1 MCSLTAQC
9 SDFNLD
15 KQKVGTQCSL
25 NPSVV
30 LQTRARS
37 TVFLWTLT
45 DHQRSSAAFIETDA
59 NRHLQDA
66 VRVIELWL
74 PAPKPDKHQE
84 MSQFNHTNRLHVRI
98 LFIPL
103 FGLFLFPELGDT
115 TVSPDPLPADPCT
128 PVKTRP
134 GCVSLICEVSSSL
147 LSSSIRVTSSS
158 IKLIHRS
165 DTQTRF
171 CLLPVQTSNI

>member
-45 DHQRSSAAFIETDA
+45 DHQRSSAAFIETDV
-59 NRHLQDA
+59 NRHFQDV
-66 VRVIELWL
+66 VRVQELWL
-74 PAPKPDKHQE
+74 PAPKPDKLQE

-98 LFIPL
+98 LFIRL

-115 TVSPDPLPADPCT
+115 TVSPDHCLQI
-128 PVKTRP
+128 PVRLWRRGLAVFPWYVKSAAVYYHHLYASRQ
-134 GCVSLICEVSSSL
+134 VV
-147 LSSSIRVTSSS
+147 
-158 IKLIHRS
+158 
-165 DTQTRF
+165 
-171 CLLPVQTSNI
+171 

>member
-59 NRHLQDA
+59 NRHFQDA

-74 PAPKPDKHQE
+74 PAPKQPAPDKLPRDESIQSHKPTPCPYPFY
-84 MSQFNHTNRLHVRI
+84 SPVRS
-98 LFIPL
+98 LS
-103 FGLFLFPELGDT
+103 FPRVGGHNSFPRSAACRSLYACEDEAWLCF
-115 TVSPDPLPADPCT
+115 PDM
-128 PVKTRP
+128 
-134 GCVSLICEVSSSL
+134 
-147 LSSSIRVTSSS
+147 
-158 IKLIHRS
+158 
-165 DTQTRF
+165 
-171 CLLPVQTSNI
+171 